1 MGIVLK
7 REGGEGTPKA
17 GRRDCMRRH
26 QMALWGVPLC
36 RMSSSVRYEQDQVTG
51 LRAIGKAIFRP
62 GPILAGLAPDFV
74 ALLPRWIL
82 DSPVGIA

>member
-1 MGIVLK
+1 
-7 REGGEGTPKA
+7 
-17 GRRDCMRRH
+17 
-26 QMALWGVPLC
+26 
-36 RMSSSVRYEQDQVTG
+36 MSSSVRYEQDQVTG